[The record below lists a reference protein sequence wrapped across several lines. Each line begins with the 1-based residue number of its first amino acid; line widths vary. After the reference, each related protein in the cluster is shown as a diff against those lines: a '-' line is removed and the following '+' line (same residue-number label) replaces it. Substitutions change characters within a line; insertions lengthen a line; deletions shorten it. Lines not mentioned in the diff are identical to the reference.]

1 MCAYVVVSY
10 DLMRKSRVREEWDG
24 LMFKSEEITET
35 LSGEITGMEWYHH
48 SNQVGAL
55 WTFWG

>member
-1 MCAYVVVSY
+1 
-10 DLMRKSRVREEWDG
+10 
-24 LMFKSEEITET
+24 MFKSEDTIET

-55 WTFWG
+55 GHFGAEDL

>member
-1 MCAYVVVSY
+1 
-10 DLMRKSRVREEWDG
+10 MRKSWVREEWDG
-24 LMFKSEEITET
+24 LMFKSEETTET

-55 WTFWG
+55 RTFWG